1 LSCFSLIANFKKLC
15 ALSRSEARSEFRAIH
30 GFRTLTVCTFILP
43 HIFILLLS
51 GPIRNP
57 EWVEKVSD

>member
-1 LSCFSLIANFKKLC
+1 LCFSLITNSKKLY
-15 ALSRSEARSEFRAIH
+15 AISLSEARSEFQAIQ
-30 GFRTLTVCTFILP
+30 GFRAMTACVFVLP
-43 HIFILLLS
+43 HLFLVVLN